1 MYNVVTWLFV
11 IVAILGVLF
20 VLTSREFA
28 GGATV
33 TVERANPVIVP
44 R

>member
-1 MYNVVTWLFV
+1 MYNLLTWLFV
-11 IVAILGVLF
+11 VVAVLAVLF
-20 VLTSREFA
+20 VLNSREFA

-33 TVERANPVIVP
+33 TVEHGNPVIAP